1 MNQLSERVQPYL
13 DKIHQLA
20 PLIREHADRA
30 EREAQ
35 MTREVALAMRDAGL
49 FRILLPRPMGGGE
62 VTIPDLLH
70 LIEEAS
76 RIDASAGWNFA
87 ICSGGPVFGQY
98 LSRAAFEK
106 VFSDPNMIGAG
117 SLNPMASRATRVEGG
132 WRFSGKA
139 TNASGSGHSTWLT
152 VAALILRDGAPQF
165 VDGVPM
171 LIAGTFPT
179 SQARI
184 LNTWST
190 AGMRGTGSNDCA
202 FEDVFVP
209 DGYTFD
215 WFNAKSEWQTGAL
228 AAIPFALQIGGNLAA
243 VVLGTAR
250 HAIDALDEL
259 ARSKVP
265 VASMATLRER
275 PLAQIQFAQANGL
288 VNAARAYFHQFNEEV
303 WRKGERG
310 EEFSLEDRAQ
320 FRLAV
325 VTAVK
330 LSLQAIDLVADAG
343 GLSSAQIA
351 CPIERCVRDART
363 ASQHVL
369 LQTSRFEVVGRVLF
383 GLPPNSPVI

>member
-1 MNQLSERVQPYL
+1 MNGLSADARPYL

-62 VTIPDLLH
+62 VTIPDLLR
-70 LIEEAS
+70 LIEETS

-98 LSRAAFEK
+98 LSRTGFEK
-106 VFSDPNMIGAG
+106 IFGDPNAIGAG
-117 SLNPMASRATRVEGG
+117 SLNPMTSRAVRVDGG

-152 VAALILRDGAPQF
+152 VAALILKDGAPQF
-165 VDGVPM
+165 VDGAPM
-171 LIAGTFPT
+171 LIAGSFPT

-190 AGMRGTGSNDCA
+190 SGMRGTGSNDCV

-215 WFNAKSEWQTGAL
+215 WFNAKSDWQTGAF
-228 AAIPFALQIGGNLAA
+228 ATIPFALQIGGNLAA
-243 VVLGTAR
+243 VVIGTAG
-250 HAIDALDEL
+250 HALDALDEL

-265 VASMATLRER
+265 VASM
-275 PLAQIQFAQANGL
+275 
-288 VNAARAYFHQFNEEV
+288 
-303 WRKGERG
+303 
-310 EEFSLEDRAQ
+310 
-320 FRLAV
+320 
-325 VTAVK
+325 
-330 LSLQAIDLVADAG
+330 
-343 GLSSAQIA
+343 
-351 CPIERCVRDART
+351 
-363 ASQHVL
+363 
-369 LQTSRFEVVGRVLF
+369 
-383 GLPPNSPVI
+383 